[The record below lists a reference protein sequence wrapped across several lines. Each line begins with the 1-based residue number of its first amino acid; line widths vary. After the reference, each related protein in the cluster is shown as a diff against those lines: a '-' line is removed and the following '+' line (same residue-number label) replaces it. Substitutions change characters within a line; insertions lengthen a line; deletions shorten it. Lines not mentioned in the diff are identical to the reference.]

1 MNTPLS
7 ILRRLNNQKRPSAW
21 KRHPTVEE
29 TEEFRLRY
37 LAAVAFFLV
46 LEREPSAAE
55 RDSFVDFCA
64 TLNIQA
70 QEACEQFDMRDSL
83 NGEALLEI
91 LNALKS
97 IKLHWILITDITWLQ
112 LTISEQTLADKAA
125 VSELC
130 LLLEAPNKFLK
141 DISKIL
147 MDLRNHPQRTFDFY
161 SDDKRLPTNFFYNS
175 TKTTTPENKK
185 TNLPLLLLSKF
196 FHETKEMKEMKE
208 VREFIMKN
216 INK

>member
-46 LEREPSAAE
+46 LERAPSAAE
-55 RDSFVDFCA
+55 RDGFVDFCA

-83 NGEALLEI
+83 NGEAFLEI
-91 LNALKS
+91 ISALKS
-97 IKLHWILITDITWLQ
+97 IKMHWILITDVIWLQ
-112 LTISEQTLADKAA
+112 LTLGEQRPIDKSALFEA
-125 VSELC
+125 C
-130 LLLEAPNKFLK
+130 LLLEIPGNSWEN
-141 DISKIL
+141 ISKVLIE
-147 MDLRNHPQRTFDFY
+147 LRNHPKRTIDFY
-161 SDDKRLPTNFFYNS
+161 SEDKRLPSGFFS
-175 TKTTTPENKK
+175 ASKK
-185 TNLPLLLLSKF
+185 IIKKLISEKI
-196 FHETKEMKEMKE
+196 E
-208 VREFIMKN
+208 RN
-216 INK
+216 INAAGLFQAIRDRLETQIKEIEINKNK